1 MSFKKKAFADWKK
14 MLIFAAKKKKKAF
27 MVLNNRKKITLAIL
41 ERMGGYAS
49 AICMQK
55 YLFIYTRISGVKLY
69 DFVPYKY
76 GCFSFKANQDLV
88 SLSKNGY
95 ITMDQNEGIERGYR
109 LNYALNMMGILDI
122 FEAENIN
129 RLYNDYGQ
137 MSQEELVAYTY
148 RKWPFTAINSVIK
161 EKLLNAEEMANVQA
175 QKDRYVRTEPMLFTI
190 GYEGFSLESYL
201 RQLISN
207 DVHVLCDV
215 RKNAFSMKYG
225 FSKAILQ
232 KACEGVGIKYI
243 HIPEL
248 GIESEQRQT
257 LNTQHDYD
265 MLFEQYEQKT
275 LHNNWKYL
283 LGVREIIS
291 QYSRVCLTCFEKDP
305 KQCHRTRVARALMR
319 LPNIDFKFNEILL

>member
-1 MSFKKKAFADWKK
+1 
-14 MLIFAAKKKKKAF
+14 
-27 MVLNNRKKITLAIL
+27 MVMNNRKKIALAIL
-41 ERMGGYAS
+41 EKMGGCVS

-55 YLFIYTRISGVKLY
+55 YLFLYTRFGGEKLY
-69 DFVPYKY
+69 DFVPDKY
-76 GCFSFKANQDLV
+76 GCFSFQANQDLI

-95 ITMDQNEGIERGYR
+95 ITIDQNERIERGYLLNQVLNTRGR
-109 LNYALNMMGILDI
+109 LNMFD
-122 FEAENIN
+122 AEIIN
-129 RLYNDYGQ
+129 KLYNEFGN
-137 MSQEELVAYTY
+137 MSQDELVAYTY
-148 RKWPFTAINSVIK
+148 RKWPYTAINSVIK
-161 EKLLNAEEMANVQA
+161 EKLLTEEELAKVKF

-248 GIESEQRQT
+248 GIDSELRQT
-257 LNTQHDYD
+257 LKTQNDYD
-265 MLFEQYEQKT
+265 VLFERYEQTT
-275 LHNNWKYL
+275 LLNNWKYL
-283 LGVREIIS
+283 LRVREIIY
-291 QYSRVCLTCFEKDP
+291 QYGRVSLTCFEKDP
-305 KQCHRTRVARALMR
+305 KQCHRTRIARALMR
-319 LPNIDFKFNEILL
+319 LPNIDYKFNEILL